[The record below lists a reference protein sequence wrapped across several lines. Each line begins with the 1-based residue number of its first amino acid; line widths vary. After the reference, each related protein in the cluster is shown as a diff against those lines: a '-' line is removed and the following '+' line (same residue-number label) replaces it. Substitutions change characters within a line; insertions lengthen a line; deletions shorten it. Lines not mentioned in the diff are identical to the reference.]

1 MIESVL
7 KGMFN
12 KGNWKKGLLKK
23 SDSVVLS
30 YLKNLNKYPP
40 QVDTFKNGLRMNVN
54 ELFYAES

>member
-1 MIESVL
+1 
-7 KGMFN
+7 MFN